1 MEFKNL
7 NQHKAFINSEAKR
20 LGISPTAAYTTYYA
34 RMLLERMSEVNYG
47 TLLVK
52 GSFSQYVHL
61 NSLSRPVLD
70 IDLSST
76 YLNNIPLDVFYT
88 AIYNSLDDVVTFDM
102 SHIPRKTINGI
113 YKMVINAKVKYP
125 NDKEMIIAIPID
137 FKPNN
142 IAIFEPQFKKVEP
155 LFQGDKEFYINTPS
169 FEEHIAEKLYIIAHN
184 RREDILNTRVKDF
197 YDIYKL
203 HGTNYDADKFN
214 LYFQMMCLI
223 YGENLG
229 NLDAEFLDK
238 KFIKRHE
245 EIWEKMQIKYDFVD
259 KELDFDEA
267 VYYTKAVLKEQILE
281 IRNGHNTK
289 KAKNLVRKRL
299 K

>member
-1 MEFKNL
+1 
-7 NQHKAFINSEAKR
+7 
-20 LGISPTAAYTTYYA
+20 
-34 RMLLERMSEVNYG
+34 
-47 TLLVK
+47 
-52 GSFSQYVHL
+52 
-61 NSLSRPVLD
+61 
-70 IDLSST
+70 
-76 YLNNIPLDVFYT
+76 
-88 AIYNSLDDVVTFDM
+88 
-102 SHIPRKTINGI
+102 
-113 YKMVINAKVKYP
+113 
-125 NDKEMIIAIPID
+125 
-137 FKPNN
+137 
-142 IAIFEPQFKKVEP
+142 
-155 LFQGDKEFYINTPS
+155 
-169 FEEHIAEKLYIIAHN
+169 
-184 RREDILNTRVKDF
+184 
-197 YDIYKL
+197 
-203 HGTNYDADKFN
+203 
-214 LYFQMMCLI
+214 MCLI